1 MNKTEQEV
9 WATVRA
15 MNRCWTCGNLV
26 ELEKLPDYFHDRMV
40 ALTPVDR
47 YRLEGR
53 EACIAGWSNFARHA
67 TIHTWEEK
75 EVLVQVFDEAAVV
88 TYYYELA
95 GEADGTTLFLTG
107 RDMLTLIREHG
118 RWLVAADQFSPFPQ
132 QYQGA
137 TQ

>member
-9 WATVRA
+9 WATVQA
-15 MNRCWTCGNLV
+15 MNRCWTCGDLL
-26 ELEKLPDYFHDRMV
+26 ELEKLQDYFHDRMV
-40 ALTPVDR
+40 ALTPLNR

-67 TIHTWEEK
+67 TIHTWKEK

-95 GEADGTTLFLTG
+95 CDADGTALFLTG

-132 QYQGA
+132 QCQGA
-137 TQ
+137 TL